1 MESSCHQL
9 MGDKVF
15 SGAGEEKEEFNGNG
29 ISKQILNLNI
39 KDIEGKMG
47 QLRKNS
53 ELLDERSVK
62 LMKYAEKSLD
72 ATILLSET
80 FKRKSEG
87 QVLGIRNYVGCF
99 FLFLIFMFYN
109 LYCLKNHF

>member
-1 MESSCHQL
+1 

-47 QLRKNS
+47 
-53 ELLDERSVK
+53 
-62 LMKYAEKSLD
+62 
-72 ATILLSET
+72 
-80 FKRKSEG
+80 
-87 QVLGIRNYVGCF
+87 
-99 FLFLIFMFYN
+99 
-109 LYCLKNHF
+109 